1 MGEGSGPGGA
11 TVQRNGGAG
20 YRLFRAD
27 DSAARNSFVIAA
39 LWLVFGTAMGL
50 TLAIEFVF
58 PDAVSW
64 LPFVFSRLRQEHT
77 NTVMFGFLSTGMIGL
92 WYYILPRLTGRRLWS
107 EALANLVLALW
118 TVGVL
123 VGVVLIAMAH
133 TQSREYA
140 EMVWGVDIAI
150 LVALA
155 INLVIVLM
163 TIAHRVE
170 PKLYVT
176 LWFIIGTAMWMPLLY
191 AIGNVV
197 WNPPTGALTGIN
209 DAVWN
214 WFYGHNVLGLWFT
227 TGMLG
232 VFYYLLPKET
242 HTPLYSVK
250 LGPHLVLGDVD
261 LLHRRRRPPPAVGP
275 DPRLAQGHGRGRE
288 HRHDPAGDRL
298 LHQHRDDHARQLEPL
313 LLQRLAALHAA
324 GRRSPTS
331 SCRSRARRRPCSA

>member
-1 MGEGSGPGGA
+1 MGEGSGPGDGTA
-11 TVQRNGGAG
+11 QRSGG

-27 DSAARNSFVIAA
+27 DSAARNSFVVAA

-58 PDAVSW
+58 PDVVSW
-64 LPFVFSRLRQEHT
+64 LPFVFSRLSQEHT
-77 NTVMFGFLSTGMIGL
+77 NTVMFGLLSSGMMGL
-92 WYYILPRLTGRRLWS
+92 WFYIVPRLTGRRLWS
-107 EALANLVLALW
+107 EPLGNLVLVLW

-140 EMVWGVDIAI
+140 EMVWGVDVAVMVV
-150 LVALA
+150 LV
-155 INLVIVLM
+155 INLVNVLM

-170 PKLYVT
+170 PKLYVS

-191 AIGNVV
+191 FIGNVM

-209 DAVWN
+209 DTIFN

-227 TGMLG
+227 TGLLA
-232 VFYYLLPKET
+232 VIYYLVPKET
-242 HTPLYSVK
+242 HTPLYSLMLSLIAFWGTLFFYTGV
-250 LGPHLVLGDVD
+250 GAHHLLWAPIPYW
-261 LLHRRRRPPPAVGP
+261 LKIIAVAESIGMILP
-275 DPRLAQGHGRGRE
+275 VIAFFINILMTMRGNWNRFFSSV
-288 HRHDPAGDRL
+288 
-298 LHQHRDDHARQLEPL
+298 PL
-313 LLQRLAALHAA
+313 RFTCW
-324 GRRSPTS
+324 GRSPTS